1 MKTRIK
7 QLLREKS
14 AREGRNVTQKEL
26 AEFVGVQQVV
36 ISKYANGK
44 ITRPHMPH
52 LFKMC
57 EFFGVTLND
66 LVVTDEGVAE
76 GNQNRRHVAPVEA
89 IPA

>member
-1 MKTRIK
+1 MKTRIQ

-14 AREGRNVTQKEL
+14 AREDRNVTQKEL
-26 AEFVGVQQVV
+26 AEFVDVQQVV
-36 ISKYANGK
+36 ISRYANGK

-66 LVVTDEGVAE
+66 LVVADDQEGKAHHRQATPAE
-76 GNQNRRHVAPVEA
+76 AVSA
-89 IPA
+89 